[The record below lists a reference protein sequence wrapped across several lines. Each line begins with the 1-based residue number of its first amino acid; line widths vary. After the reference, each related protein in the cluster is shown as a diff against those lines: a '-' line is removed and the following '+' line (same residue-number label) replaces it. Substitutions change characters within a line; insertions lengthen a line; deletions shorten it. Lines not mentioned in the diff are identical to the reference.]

1 VTSRNRFSSV
11 SEYIRSTTRWSIAS
25 TAACSDPSCSFT
37 SSGCSGRLEVR
48 YLEKMSFADSASGRS
63 ILILTSRRPGRRI
76 AGSIM
81 SSRLEAPMTMT
92 FSSPS
97 TPSISDSSWGT
108 MVFSTSE
115 ETPEPRV
122 RKIESIS
129 SKNTIT
135 GMPSEA
141 FSRARWK
148 TRRMCRSV
156 SPTYLFSSSGPL
168 MFRK

>member
-1 VTSRNRFSSV
+1 MYF
-11 SEYIRSTTRWSIAS
+11 
-25 TAACSDPSCSFT
+25 
-37 SSGCSGRLEVR
+37 
-48 YLEKMSFADSASGRS
+48 EKMSLAASASGRS

-81 SSRLEAPMTMT
+81 SSRLEAPITMT
-92 FSSPS
+92 FSRPS

-108 MVFSTSE
+108 IVFSTSE

-122 RKIESIS
+122 RKSESIS
-129 SKNTIT
+129 SKNTMT
-135 GMPSEA
+135 GVPSLA

-156 SPTYLFSSSGPL
+156 SPTYLLSSSGPL
-168 MFRK
+168 MLRK